1 MRIIKIKMSEEG
13 RDDIITT
20 RVEIVDHDYAEAYY
34 MSIRDG
40 FIKFPAFTILELTIE
55 DEPTLDQILVH
66 AEEAIADAMMD
77 KLADLEDDILHNRTP
92 ARFDDVVVDE
102 ERGVSHG
109 IVYPENGAPEHD
121 AARSLVQKASSILRE
136 KRIGS

>member
-13 RDDIITT
+13 RVDIITT
-20 RVEIVDHDYAEAYY
+20 RVEIADHDYAEAYY

-40 FIKFPAFTILELTIE
+40 FIKFPAFTIVELSIE
-55 DEPTLDQILVH
+55 DEPTLDEILVH

-77 KLADLEDDILHNRTP
+77 KLSALEDDILHNRTP
-92 ARFDDVVVDE
+92 ARFDEVIEDE
-102 ERGVSHG
+102 ERLVSHG

-121 AARSLVQKASSILRE
+121 AARSLVQKASAILRE
-136 KRIGS
+136 PRVGS